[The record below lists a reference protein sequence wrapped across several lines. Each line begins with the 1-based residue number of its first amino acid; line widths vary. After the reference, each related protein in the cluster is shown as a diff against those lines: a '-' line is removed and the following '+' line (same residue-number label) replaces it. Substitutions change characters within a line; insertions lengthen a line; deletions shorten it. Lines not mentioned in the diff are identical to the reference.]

1 LDWAQHFPPP
11 AWPGANIF
19 AYSFHSH
26 PKCGKNKKVKFAF
39 MKLYEAEQY
48 VKQKIS
54 ALYENSEATK
64 IAALAVETV
73 SGLSPSDLKMYKNNV
88 LEVGNFQKLENI
100 IQRLSSHEPIQ
111 YIMNKTWF
119 YNLELYV
126 DENVLIPRP
135 ETEELVDWIVR
146 DVKNSGKDVFEK
158 RNNEADATT
167 LLKILDV
174 GTGSGCI
181 ALALKQT
188 IPRAEVWGC
197 DISDKALNVARR
209 NGSHLNI
216 RVDFQAMNFLVEQ
229 QQKQL
234 PTVDIVVS
242 NPPYVLNEEKKN
254 MEPHVVEHEPHSALF
269 VPDNDALVFYKALA
283 HFGHHRLYR
292 GGCIYMEINEAKA
305 KEVIDLFTKEGYTSI
320 EIRRDM
326 QGKERMVKVE
336 RG

>member
-1 LDWAQHFPPP
+1 
-11 AWPGANIF
+11 
-19 AYSFHSH
+19 
-26 PKCGKNKKVKFAF
+26 

-54 ALYENSEATK
+54 VLYGDSEATK

-73 SGLSPSDLKMYKNNV
+73 SGLSPSHLKMYKNNV
-88 LEVGNFQKLENI
+88 LEDENIQKLENI
-100 IQRLSSHEPIQ
+100 AQRLSSHEPIQ

-135 ETEELVDWIVR
+135 ETEELVDWVVR

-158 RNNEADATT
+158 RQNEADATT
-167 LLKILDV
+167 QLKILDV

-188 IPRAEVWGC
+188 MPRAEVWGC

-209 NGSHLNI
+209 NASHLNI
-216 RVDFQAMNFLVEQ
+216 RVDFQAMNFLDEQ

-234 PTVDIVVS
+234 PSVDIVVS
-242 NPPYVLNEEKKN
+242 NPPYVLSAEKKD
-254 MEPHVVEHEPHSALF
+254 MDPHVVDHEPHSALF

-283 HFGHHRLYR
+283 HFGHHRLHR
-292 GGCIYMEINEAKA
+292 GGCIYMEINEAKG
-305 KEVIDLFTKEGYTSI
+305 KEVIDLFTREGYTSI

-336 RG
+336 RISNNE